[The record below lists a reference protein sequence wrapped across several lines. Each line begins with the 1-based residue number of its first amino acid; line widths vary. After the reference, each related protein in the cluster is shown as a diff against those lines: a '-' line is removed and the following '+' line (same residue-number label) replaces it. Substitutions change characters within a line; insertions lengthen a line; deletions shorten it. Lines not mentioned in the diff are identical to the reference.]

1 MRIKP
6 SSNRPT
12 NQPTRKQRLTAGAGT
27 DLVEELLL
35 GPLPDLEDLRAQPLV
50 GLVNV
55 ALGLDGER
63 GAHEGEERRV
73 EVDGAVRIER
83 HVHRDE
89 ALQSESCLVS
99 AGRGR
104 SPDPFGGKTESMT
117 SFGVRFLGRHSRRT
131 SITVK
136 TWSNLSLS
144 GLG

>member
-6 SSNRPT
+6 ATNQRT

-55 ALGLDGER
+55 ALGLDGEG

-89 ALQSESCLVS
+89 ALQVRVVSLVPAGGAHLIPS
-99 AGRGR
+99 AGRQ
-104 SPDPFGGKTESMT
+104 
-117 SFGVRFLGRHSRRT
+117 SR
-131 SITVK
+131 
-136 TWSNLSLS
+136 
-144 GLG
+144 